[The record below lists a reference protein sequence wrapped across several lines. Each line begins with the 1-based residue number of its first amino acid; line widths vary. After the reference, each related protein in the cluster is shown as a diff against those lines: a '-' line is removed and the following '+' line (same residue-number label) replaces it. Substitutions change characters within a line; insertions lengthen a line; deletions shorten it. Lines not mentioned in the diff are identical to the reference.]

1 MVRISKPRC
10 VKIPGFQMV
19 LLCII
24 ALTGFSCVKNESTEL
39 YHRFPGKSWGRFN
52 LLSFEIP
59 VKEINSYNIYLF
71 ARLSPDFSYETLDFN
86 MIMDTPAGEER
97 IYEYQMEVKSG
108 KGNFCIECNKDSCQ
122 GIILLKKE
130 IRLSK
135 PGVLKIEIEN
145 LTPRL
150 TTEGVLGIGIR
161 LVKSGK

>member
-1 MVRISKPRC
+1 MSRISESGSIKMPEF
-10 VKIPGFQMV
+10 PMMW
-19 LLCII
+19 LCILVLI
-24 ALTGFSCVKNESTEL
+24 GSGCGKKESTDL

-71 ARLSPDFSYETLDFN
+71 ARLSPDFYYETLDFN
-86 MIMDTPAGEER
+86 MIMDTPEGEER
-97 IYEYQMEVKSG
+97 IYEYQMKVKSET
-108 KGNFCIECNKDSCQ
+108 GNFCIECSKDSCQ

-130 IRLSK
+130 IRLAK